1 MHLGG
6 HEGEE
11 RKGDNL
17 RSPILEDGLEV
28 IPGRGVEVSR
38 ETQEPREGLPHTAE
52 RSGVRAARRGCLR
65 GSASP
70 VGVQQVG
77 QKGRGSRLRPSGT
90 AACTE
95 HVCSRGKAEEGT
107 PGSWVWS

>member
-38 ETQEPREGLPHTAE
+38 GRD
-52 RSGVRAARRGCLR
+52 RSPGKACPTLLR
-65 GSASP
+65 GRESGLQGG
-70 VGVQQVG
+70 GV
-77 QKGRGSRLRPSGT
+77 
-90 AACTE
+90 
-95 HVCSRGKAEEGT
+95 
-107 PGSWVWS
+107 